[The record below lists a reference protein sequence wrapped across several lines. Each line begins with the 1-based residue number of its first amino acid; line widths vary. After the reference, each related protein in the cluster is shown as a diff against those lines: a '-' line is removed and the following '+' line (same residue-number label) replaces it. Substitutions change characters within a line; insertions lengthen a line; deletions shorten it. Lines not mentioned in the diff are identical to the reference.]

1 LRQAAADD
9 GACSLRDG
17 GKSERSSGEL
27 VDCDQSRKAIVESI
41 LSCGCIVCYGEGV
54 AQQTRL
60 TANSRVFIQPTDNGM
75 HTALAGALKKK
86 VPLIVVVS
94 EEHPLGSESPQGI
107 HDRIV
112 RATALP
118 THFLD

>member
-1 LRQAAADD
+1 MAHAACGTAGNRNGRLANWLIAINRGKRSLSLFCHAAAF
-9 GACSLRDG
+9 
-17 GKSERSSGEL
+17 
-27 VDCDQSRKAIVESI
+27 
-41 LSCGCIVCYGEGV
+41 VCYGEGV